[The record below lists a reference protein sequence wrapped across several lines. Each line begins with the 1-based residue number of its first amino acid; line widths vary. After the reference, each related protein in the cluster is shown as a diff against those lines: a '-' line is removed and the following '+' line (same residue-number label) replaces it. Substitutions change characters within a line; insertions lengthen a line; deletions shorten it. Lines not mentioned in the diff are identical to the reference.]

1 MTEIEIL
8 PLAHDAQTTGFD
20 ELIRHIKSL
29 PRNSTIML
37 EGTHQSFALIRA
49 TIEHTSG
56 GKANGEHL
64 RGKAKEMFRIIK
76 ESGAQLHQIGPTV
89 IALAEIIH
97 ECDGR
102 GIKILPLEPEIT
114 YLPSKKNSSWRTS
127 SSLLKGLRRV

>member
-64 RGKAKEMFRIIK
+64 RGKAKEMFRKLKNPERSCIK
-76 ESGAQLHQIGPTV
+76 LGQL
-89 IALAEIIH
+89 
-97 ECDGR
+97 
-102 GIKILPLEPEIT
+102 
-114 YLPSKKNSSWRTS
+114 
-127 SSLLKGLRRV
+127 